1 MGKNNYTFKKFSNLP
16 QNINQKNDKNEITL
30 HMLTA
35 ALQSTLLYRIVKNE
49 SYPLIIWHASTVRWW
64 A

>member
-16 QNINQKNDKNEITL
+16 QTINQKKSDKNGITL

-35 ALQSTLLYRIVKNE
+35 ALQSTLFV
-49 SYPLIIWHASTVRWW
+49 
-64 A
+64 